1 MKKQELI
8 EEFRQITPDI
18 DYCQRFLKLATDDEI
33 DDLPHLGLILIA
45 PESFALGVAD
55 QLIDRISRSGF
66 VALDLTV
73 ADPLTEDEVAAMFIP
88 GWIPERYRFWLIQ
101 RRFMMGPTAAIAI
114 THHETEDI
122 ADSLKRRKGF
132 RIPAQAEPGTWR
144 AELPSIN
151 GVLNLLHTADSP
163 AYVLRNAAPFFSAER
178 HVRALR
184 KVNAIRSG
192 AEQGLD
198 WEDLKRYGLAGYQA
212 GYQSGTRK
220 CGSFFEV
227 YFGLLQRLLSRQWE
241 RTPHQLF
248 VAAHAQIA
256 KVLHSSVEGDL
267 RGGTQTTFAAIAA
280 VAKCTEYCESHV
292 AHLIRLLTQLDQA
305 YKVAWDRVL
314 PQLQLAGVSLD
325 RWEELI
331 LLTTLYYTD
340 QELSQPL
347 LAACREHRF
356 DLKK

>member
-1 MKKQELI
+1 MKKQELL

-18 DYCQRFLKLATDDEI
+18 DYCQRFLQLATDDEI
-33 DDLPHLGLILIA
+33 EHLPHLGLILIA

-66 VALDLTV
+66 VALDLAV
-73 ADPLTEDEVAAMFIP
+73 ADPLTEDELAAMFIP
-88 GWIPERYRFWLIQ
+88 GWIPERFRFWLIQ
-101 RRFMMGPTAAIAI
+101 RRFMMGPTAAIAV
-114 THHETEDI
+114 THYESEDI
-122 ADSLKRRKGF
+122 ADSLKRRKGY

-163 AYVLRNAAPFFSAER
+163 AYVLRNGAPFFSAER

-184 KVNAIRSG
+184 KVDAIRSG
-192 AEQGLD
+192 AEQGHD
-198 WEDLKRYGLAGYQA
+198 WEELKRYGLAGYQSA
-212 GYQSGTRK
+212 TRR

-227 YFGLLQRLLSRQWE
+227 YLGLLQRLLSRQWE
-241 RTPHQLF
+241 RTPHPLF
-248 VAAHAQIA
+248 VAAQEQIA
-256 KVLHSSVEGDL
+256 KVLRSEVESDL
-267 RGGTQTTFAAIAA
+267 RGGTLTTFEAIAA

-305 YKVAWDRVL
+305 DKVAWDRVL

-340 QELSQPL
+340 QELSPPVL
-347 LAACREHRF
+347 TACRER
-356 DLKK
+356 LV